1 MREFPSAC
9 AGVQRSE
16 TIPKIAKRVAARE
29 VKFKLFKAKQQRRQQ
44 AERHMQSSKPQIK
57 LALTIA
63 LVALVT
69 ACATPTATV
78 PNRDADI
85 PCPEWTSGQLGLAVS
100 VAPIAVPHA
109 LTVSEG
115 AVPAYGI
122 QARRISIAVKPPQE
136 ASGVRLSANT
146 LSIYIFGGIFRGWA
160 TPDGQF
166 ADASIDSKAALSKSQ
181 SRVVSSTQ
189 ALEVLPGRVSVTPF
203 LSGQRLHAQTQAIDI
218 AILPGGMPVD
228 QPVVMTSSFWNK
240 DGRPIAPAQL
250 DITLSPLR
258 LSSIYRTVEAK
269 ISLDYEISRAR
280 GSERFSCT
288 ATRREVLV
296 DRDAI
301 RPALWDIGVPTQFGA
316 RKQWLALYSPAT
328 GAIRAVFT
336 TPEVA
341 NAFTRWAQQAG
352 AVTAGGYRLGLFT
365 PADRNEEEPV
375 LPADASIM
383 ETFHPVSAEDLAHLR
398 VGEIDKP

>member
-1 MREFPSAC
+1 
-9 AGVQRSE
+9 
-16 TIPKIAKRVAARE
+16 
-29 VKFKLFKAKQQRRQQ
+29 
-44 AERHMQSSKPQIK
+44 
-57 LALTIA
+57 
-63 LVALVT
+63 
-69 ACATPTATV
+69 
-78 PNRDADI
+78 
-85 PCPEWTSGQLGLAVS
+85 
-100 VAPIAVPHA
+100 
-109 LTVSEG
+109 
-115 AVPAYGI
+115 
-122 QARRISIAVKPPQE
+122 
-136 ASGVRLSANT
+136 
-146 LSIYIFGGIFRGWA
+146 
-160 TPDGQF
+160 
-166 ADASIDSKAALSKSQ
+166 
-181 SRVVSSTQ
+181 
-189 ALEVLPGRVSVTPF
+189 
-203 LSGQRLHAQTQAIDI
+203 LHAQTQAIDI

-228 QPVVMTSSFWNK
+228 QPVVMTSSFWDK

-269 ISLDYEISRAR
+269 ISLDYEISKAR

-328 GAIRAVFT
+328 GAMRAVFT
-336 TPEVA
+336 RPEAA

-352 AVTAGGYRLGLFT
+352 AVTAGAYSLGLFT

-383 ETFHPVSAEDLAHLR
+383 ETFHPVTAEDLAHLR